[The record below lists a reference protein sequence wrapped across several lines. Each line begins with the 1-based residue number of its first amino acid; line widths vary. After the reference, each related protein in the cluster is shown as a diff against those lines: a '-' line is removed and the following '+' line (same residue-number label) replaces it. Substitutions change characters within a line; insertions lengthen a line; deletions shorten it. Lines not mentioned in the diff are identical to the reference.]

1 MSGFKDDFL
10 RDYLQFGLGSM
21 PKSDVDA
28 LVMHLLDTYGID
40 GSAPLSHYR
49 NQAVSELLRTPVSK
63 VKKLRYD
70 AALKFGGRVEDQ
82 AKARLLVA
90 LNNAS
95 LELNGNQ
102 ICLIIEDALAKNWL
116 QGQLK
121 NSQLIFEH
129 SFNTEIVKVS
139 ASGLFD
145 VLNEFFDK
153 QAISEFRTGYEKA
166 VKTTKDTKLKK
177 EFEKLANSF
186 ANNAAKNA
194 GKGVLAIFKSHL
206 GL

>member
-28 LVMHLLDTYGID
+28 LVMHLLDTYGMQ

-63 VKKLRYD
+63 IKKLRYD

-90 LNNAS
+90 LNSAS
-95 LELNGNQ
+95 LELEGKK
-102 ICLIIEDALAKNWL
+102 IRLIIEDTLAKNWL

-121 NSQLIFEH
+121 NSQMIFEH
-129 SFNTEIVKVS
+129 SFNTEIIKVS
-139 ASGLFD
+139 AYGLFD
-145 VLNEFFDK
+145 VLNEFFDR
-153 QAISEFRTGYEKA
+153 QAISEFRKGYEQA
-166 VKTTKDTKLKK
+166 VEKTKDAKLKN
-177 EFEKLANSF
+177 EFEKLAKSF
-186 ANNAAKNA
+186 ASKAAKQA
-194 GKGVLAIFKSHL
+194 GQGVLAIFKSHL